1 MFYEGTEKRLEI
13 CINDLDLLQFSDVF
27 WAEMLHQAGAFIL
40 SEIKTPHC
48 KAYLLSESSLF
59 IWQDKL
65 LLITCGNTHLVKAA
79 QYFQKKVLK
88 ENINSLLFHR
98 HQAIQPHLQQSNFS
112 QDSKILMT
120 NLGGNTQHWRGNYQG
135 DLFYFS
141 NKINQRQQDNK
152 QILMCHGL
160 QGQFANKLQT
170 GEATKVEIEKAI
182 SVARF
187 FPQLQVDQYIFKPKG
202 YSLNAVH
209 ENDYLTIHLTPE
221 ISSTYIS
228 VETSYLNKSADDF
241 IDHLQRLFQPKQ
253 SNLMRFIA
261 SPEDALT
268 ITLSEPQ
275 NANLLL
281 CNQ

>member
-13 CINDLDLLQFSDVF
+13 CIKDIDLLQFPDAF
-27 WAEMLHQAGAFIL
+27 WIAMLHQAGAYIL
-40 SEIKTPHC
+40 SEIKTSHC

-65 LLITCGNTHLVKAA
+65 LLITCGNTHLIKAA
-79 QYFQKKVLK
+79 QYFQNKVLK
-88 ENINSLLFHR
+88 ENILSLLFHR

-120 NLGGNTQHWRGNYQG
+120 SLTGNTQHWRGNYQG

-141 NKINQRQQDNK
+141 NKRIPRLPDNK

-160 QGQFANKLQT
+160 QGQFADKLQS
-170 GEATKVEIEKAI
+170 GEATKEEIETAI
-182 SVARF
+182 SLTRF

-202 YSLNAVH
+202 YSSNAVY

-228 VETSYLNKSADDF
+228 VETSYINKSADDF
-241 IDHLQRLFQPKQ
+241 FTHLQQLFTPKQ
-253 SNLMRFIA
+253 SNLMCFIA
-261 SPEDALT
+261 SPEDGLT